1 MSGMLAARSASGEG
15 LFQDKLTGPWL
26 VLLLSKNVVLILGTF
41 IEEDKEREHSG
52 ACSLCPWKWAF
63 LPSGRAGSG
72 RSNVLLSYPR
82 FGGSKVEISG
92 GEAVWDEM
100 T

>member
-1 MSGMLAARSASGEG
+1 MRAQWS
-15 LFQDKLTGPWL
+15 LFPLPLEMGFFTQRQSWL
-26 VLLLSKNVVLILGTF
+26 
-41 IEEDKEREHSG
+41 
-52 ACSLCPWKWAF
+52 
-63 LPSGRAGSG
+63 RAE
-72 RSNVLLSYPR
+72 NVLLSYPR